1 MNKHL
6 VRTLLLGASTLS
18 APAWAQIFTKEEA
31 RAHEA
36 RVARAYAD
44 VNEGD
49 SKARV
54 LEVAGE
60 PSTIT
65 PATEAEDEIWIYFS
79 GHYMDVSVF
88 FKDGKVTNKVQRF
101 INIKETPV
109 TEPPRFD
116 KQRSPAH

>member
-1 MNKHL
+1 MNTHL
-6 VRTLLLGASTLS
+6 IQTLLWATLILG
-18 APAWAQIFTKEEA
+18 APAWAQIFTREEA

-36 RVARAYAD
+36 RVARAYTD

-60 PSTIT
+60 PVTIT

-79 GHYMDVSVF
+79 GHNMDVSIS
-88 FKDGKVTNKVQRF
+88 FKDGKVTNKAQRF
-101 INIKETPV
+101 INVKESPV
-109 TEPPRFD
+109 TEPPRF
-116 KQRSPAH
+116 